1 MLSSLP
7 RQDII
12 VLHAA
17 VLLFCDNGEEKSVQV
32 KSLFEETELECEVRE
47 AGKMEMKQ
55 FLNCL
60 DELEFY
66 NLIKLERNKRDPK
79 LSLV

>member
-17 VLLFCDNGEEKSVQV
+17 VLLFGDNGEEKSVQV

-66 NLIKLERNKRDPK
+66 NLIIFRQ
-79 LSLV
+79 